1 MRKTTRVVRD
11 RSPPQ
16 CRLPLCPTRKKRRG
30 RLVSQDVILEAIDVA
45 KHFGTSGVWGA
56 KGHSV
61 RAVDGVSLSV
71 RRGETF
77 AIVGESGC
85 GKSTLARLLMR
96 LMTPTSGDVL
106 FDGRQVSAIQGE
118 ELKTLRR
125 DMQFIFQ
132 DPFSSLNPRM
142 TVERLV
148 GEPLEIHAP
157 ELSVPDRRSRV
168 AELLRQVGLRSEHA
182 DRYPHE
188 FSGGQRQRIGIA
200 RAIACAPKLI
210 IGDEPVS
217 ALDVSVQAQVI
228 NLLGD
233 LSRDLGLTL
242 VIIAH
247 DLGVIRHMSDRV
259 AVMYLGRIVE
269 VGDTET
275 VFTDPKHPYTQA
287 LLAAIPSM
295 DGKAVDHGATV
306 HGEMPSPSDPP
317 PGCRFHT
324 RCPHAQTLCRT
335 KVPDLS
341 TSRDV
346 SHQVACHF
354 AETLQQ
360 RFQRPK
366 PRQRSDATEAR
377 FALYR
382 AATEGGTVTH
392 NAKQNQS

>member
-1 MRKTTRVVRD
+1 MTR
-11 RSPPQ
+11 
-16 CRLPLCPTRKKRRG
+16 
-30 RLVSQDVILEAIDVA
+30 DVILEATDLV
-45 KHFGTSGVWGA
+45 KHFGDGGNWLSRSPV
-56 KGHSV
+56 V
-61 RAVDGVSLSV
+61 QAVDGVSLQV

-96 LMTPTSGDVL
+96 LLTPTAGTVL
-106 FDGRQVSAIQGE
+106 FDGHEIGAAKGAALKALRGE
-118 ELKTLRR
+118 
-125 DMQFIFQ
+125 MQFIFQ

-142 TVERLV
+142 TVGKLV
-148 GEPLEIHAP
+148 GEPLEVHAP
-157 ELSVPDRRSRV
+157 ELSAQERRDKV
-168 AELLRQVGLRSEHA
+168 ADLLRQVGLRAEHA
-182 DRYPHE
+182 GRYPHE

-200 RAIACAPKLI
+200 RALASGPKLI

-269 VGDTET
+269 SGTTEE
-275 VFTDPKHPYTQA
+275 VYAHPRHPYTQA
-287 LLAAIPSM
+287 LLASIPRMS
-295 DGKAVDHGATV
+295 GTSEGHKATV
-306 HGEMPSPSDPP
+306 LGEMPSPSAPP

-324 RCPHAQTLCRT
+324 RCPHAQPRCKTETPLLEAGQT
-335 KVPDLS
+335 EE
-341 TSRDV
+341 
-346 SHQVACHF
+346 HHVACHF
-354 AETLQQ
+354 WQDIAAEA
-360 RFQRPK
+360 PSSAPDHK
-366 PRQRSDATEAR
+366 SEAAEAR

-392 NAKQNQS
+392 KTDNTIQPTERT

>member
-1 MRKTTRVVRD
+1 MK
-11 RSPPQ
+11 
-16 CRLPLCPTRKKRRG
+16 
-30 RLVSQDVILEAIDVA
+30 QDVILEAIDLV
-45 KHFGTSGVWGA
+45 KHFGTGGGWLSRSPV
-56 KGHSV
+56 V
-61 RAVDGVSLSV
+61 QAVDGVSLEV

-85 GKSTLARLLMR
+85 GKSTLARVLMQLL
-96 LMTPTSGDVL
+96 TPTSGDVL
-106 FDGRQVSAIQGE
+106 FDGRQISAIQGE
-118 ELKTLRR
+118 ELRALRR

-142 TVERLV
+142 TVGKLV
-148 GEPLEIHAP
+148 GEPLEVHAP
-157 ELSVPDRRSRV
+157 DLSAQDRRAKV
-168 AELLRQVGLRSEHA
+168 AKVLRQVGLRAEHA

-200 RAIACAPKLI
+200 RALASGPKLI

-269 VGDTET
+269 VGPTEE
-275 VFTDPKHPYTQA
+275 VFADPQHPYTQA

-295 DGKAVDHGATV
+295 DGAVTDHSATV
-306 HGEMPSPSDPP
+306 HGEMPSPFDPP
-317 PGCRFHT
+317 QGCRFHT
-324 RCPHAQTLCRT
+324 RCPYAQALCKAQTP
-335 KVPDLS
+335 KLS
-341 TSRDV
+341 AAQGA

-354 AETLQQ
+354 AETLPG
-360 RFQRPK
+360 RPR
-366 PRQRSDATEAR
+366 PATTRQKSKTAEAR

-392 NAKQNQS
+392 NGKQDHP